1 MRREDELHP
10 IHRAVPLVQ
19 SAFFGIGGLWA
30 IVGRRSFEAISGRK
44 VDYWLVRTV
53 GGLLVVV
60 GAVLANAARR
70 NRVTPEI
77 AWLGIGSS
85 AVLTAIDLVYTAK
98 RRISPVYLLDAVANT
113 LLIAGWTARELG
125 SASEGREPGPLQTS
139 TAEPGT
145 N

>member
-1 MRREDELHP
+1 MRREDELHQ
-10 IHRAVPLVQ
+10 IHRAVPLVHA
-19 SAFFGIGGLWA
+19 AFFVIGGLWA

-113 LLIAGWTARELG
+113 ILIAGWAARELG
-125 SASEGREPGPLQTS
+125 SASERRETGRLQTS
-139 TAEPGT
+139 TAEPDAR
-145 N
+145 